1 MVLLFRCGE
10 TREQEVIELERLDLF
25 LQSSGDGPCL
35 DTKAP
40 SQEAGNARGNGRNSR
55 LTMAVAKQQKLLFA
69 CLSHL
74 SAPCLLLTLKWLG

>member
-1 MVLLFRCGE
+1 MWFRCGE

-40 SQEAGNARGNGRNSR
+40 SQQAGKARGNGKNSR
-55 LTMAVAKQQKLLFA
+55 LTMAVAEQQLLFT
-69 CLSHL
+69 CLSHV
-74 SAPCLLLTLKWLG
+74 SAPWEVGIFELVCC